1 MMFLESIS
9 LVEAALRR
17 LAAVICS
24 LIYKIVAALFEL
36 FINISRVELLSSG
49 DIAKI
54 YQRVTLIITII
65 MIFYVTFE
73 TVKYVIQPDTMG
85 DKEKGTSKVVSKMI
99 ICVVLLAMVPKIFE
113 FAFKL
118 QNTIIDNQIIPK
130 LILGPSAT
138 STSNPKDMGRN
149 FAVSTFAL
157 FYGYGDIPGEELLK
171 DKNCK
176 ETLLTQE
183 EYNKFG
189 HLEGAL
195 WDMQRYAL
203 LGKSENY
210 SDYGNGIAGANLCY
224 FKNHGSFWHL
234 TWELDEDDKE
244 YNNPTKDAEEY
255 IEFDGLM
262 AIIVGGF
269 MVYVLALYCIDL
281 GTRVA
286 QLAFLQI
293 IAPIPIIGYLS
304 PKKDNIFSKWVKQ
317 CTTTYLDLFLRM
329 ILIYFVLFL
338 CNVIQDARAEGTL
351 FNNIPSD
358 SNKTLLYIAIILGLL
373 MFAQKAPKMLQ
384 ELFPKMG
391 AASGN
396 FGLKAGERVAPI
408 AARAI
413 GGGLGLARTGIGHAY
428 RNHKWRKARNQANG
442 WATGLERFTKEGREK
457 NKQKREAA
465 KQNRQ
470 QLKANRRRKGNL
482 KNDTNVKNEFDSA
495 RNAWNEK
502 VKGNQRI
509 QNLTEEIK
517 EANKRGDKA
526 TARNKAGELQQEY
539 KKLESSN
546 EFKRWNAARQNMN
559 NSASV
564 NEMRQ
569 NVKNNNQ
576 RKQEAEQKKREA
588 EQEKREAGS
597 DPIKQAAAQKK
608 LDEANKTLDQVD
620 KDISNQKDE
629 NNNFFKANYN
639 EQMEELDNTIKM
651 QEEKDIENRNKDY
664 QGVVGST
671 FSTVTAAVGG
681 MVTGAK
687 ATKLSEIHKQVSQAA
702 KNDKASIQAVQKYYD
717 EGGTGW
723 VDRTVEQVKKSIG
736 TPTDYEKTMLKIHSY
751 DSQIKNYGAQ
761 ADLAKSYSSAADSTE
776 NRFRDKAKDSKTEVN
791 SSVQI
796 KTGLT
801 GDEEFAKINDGETLG
816 SVVRRYKQNAITAQA
831 ELEST
836 TKIRDDF
843 KAQNATVLAKNESDM
858 TDSEKEIMK
867 RAKDYEKAVIDA
879 SQKKSNADYAAEN
892 VEKSAGRYDTIKVME
907 ALATST
913 DPHKTFNEL
922 KTKFDGAGVEN
933 AWNLYQRMNI
943 VRQNPDMVEA
953 MKKELSPEYFE
964 MFMTGKILD
973 NDPNKAWKAY
983 DTINNAS
990 KTVSS
995 EYERLKTA
1003 KSEEQRNTQT
1013 SNETSAQKAANDYN
1027 SGGHK

>member
-171 DKNCK
+171 DENCK

-183 EYNKFG
+183 DYNKFG
-189 HLEGAL
+189 HLEGGL

-224 FKNHGSFWHL
+224 FKNYGSFWHL

-244 YNNPTKDAEEY
+244 YNNPTKDNEEY

-338 CNVIQDARAEGTL
+338 CTVIQDARADGTL
-351 FNNIPSD
+351 FNNIPAD

-396 FGLKAGERVAPI
+396 FGLKAGERVAPLAARTIGMGIGATRGIGGLISRAANTHRRNRDLEERTGKNRKDRKKDAKIAREERNKARNAYKQAKRSGVRGDALRNKKDAMIEAESKFADAQSKKSRSVVKNAASGLIAGTWTGARTGFGATKLEDINKKRKEGVNKDKQNI
-408 AARAI
+408 AAREQWLNT
-413 GGGLGLARTGIGHAY
+413 GGYSNTQRTISKIQQGIGITTQAG
-428 RNHKWRKARNQANG
+428 RTENDIKAIENNIKANETLIARESDVKSKEDSAKDRSASKIENG
-442 WATGLERFTKEGREK
+442 EQKTEVKAGQKFEIKDLKGNKKTITISENGTTSSVYADYKQRAETAKTKFEAAVT
-457 NKQKREAA
+457 NVQQLEAA
-465 KQNRQ
+465 KAREQSKGTWTNADQKTLEAARKERNDLE
-470 QLKANRRRKGNL
+470 QLSIEASDEQG
-482 KNDTNVKNEFDSA
+482 
-495 RNAWNEK
+495 K
-502 VKGNQRI
+502 VKKAMQEYAITDILQNPDKNYQDGVLKGKVTDTLTSIAETTRDEKTRDAMREALKSPIPVTDSNGIPQYTQDANGNNI
-509 QNLTEEIK
+509 PVYKKDNNGNIIYDYSKYDKYISGEIK
-517 EANKRGDKA
+517 TYDEMDEIQTALINIANER
-526 TARNKAGELQQEY
+526 TRQNVEL
-539 KKLESSN
+539 KGTKSRLESSD
-546 EFKRWNAARQNMN
+546 QY
-559 NSASV
+559 
-564 NEMRQ
+564 
-569 NVKNNNQ
+569 
-576 RKQEAEQKKREA
+576 
-588 EQEKREAGS
+588 
-597 DPIKQAAAQKK
+597 AAQK
-608 LDEANKTLDQVD
+608 AND
-620 KDISNQKDE
+620 
-629 NNNFFKANYN
+629 A
-639 EQMEELDNTIKM
+639 
-651 QEEKDIENRNKDY
+651 
-664 QGVVGST
+664 
-671 FSTVTAAVGG
+671 
-681 MVTGAK
+681 
-687 ATKLSEIHKQVSQAA
+687 ATKP
-702 KNDKASIQAVQKYYD
+702 
-717 EGGTGW
+717 G
-723 VDRTVEQVKKSIG
+723 
-736 TPTDYEKTMLKIHSY
+736 
-751 DSQIKNYGAQ
+751 
-761 ADLAKSYSSAADSTE
+761 
-776 NRFRDKAKDSKTEVN
+776 
-791 SSVQI
+791 
-796 KTGLT
+796 
-801 GDEEFAKINDGETLG
+801 
-816 SVVRRYKQNAITAQA
+816 
-831 ELEST
+831 
-836 TKIRDDF
+836 
-843 KAQNATVLAKNESDM
+843 
-858 TDSEKEIMK
+858 
-867 RAKDYEKAVIDA
+867 
-879 SQKKSNADYAAEN
+879 
-892 VEKSAGRYDTIKVME
+892 
-907 ALATST
+907 
-913 DPHKTFNEL
+913 
-922 KTKFDGAGVEN
+922 
-933 AWNLYQRMNI
+933 
-943 VRQNPDMVEA
+943 
-953 MKKELSPEYFE
+953 
-964 MFMTGKILD
+964 
-973 NDPNKAWKAY
+973 NK
-983 DTINNAS
+983 
-990 KTVSS
+990 
-995 EYERLKTA
+995 
-1003 KSEEQRNTQT
+1003 
-1013 SNETSAQKAANDYN
+1013 
-1027 SGGHK
+1027 